1 MKKQTISILSTRQ
14 MTLAALMT
22 AVLCIVAPL
31 SLPLPF
37 SPVPISFATFIL
49 YLDAYVLG
57 SKLGTISCILY
68 LLLGFAGLPVFS
80 GFSGGIGRLLGPTGG
95 YMIGYVFLIFI
106 SGFMIEISNRK
117 KLYAALGLIIGTAI
131 TYAFGTAWLA
141 AQMDLT
147 FMQGL
152 AVGVL
157 PYLPGDTVKIIA
169 SIIIGPILKSKLKHI

>member
-1 MKKQTISILSTRQ
+1 MLSTRQ
-14 MTLAALMT
+14 MALAALMT
-22 AVLCIVAPL
+22 AVLCIVAPF

-57 SKLGTISCILY
+57 SRLGTISCVLY

-106 SGFMIEISNRK
+106 GGFVIEISDGK
-117 KLYAALGLIIGTAI
+117 KLYAALGLISGTII

-141 AQMDLT
+141 SQMDLT
-147 FMQGL
+147 FIQGL
-152 AVGVL
+152 AAGVF
-157 PYLPGDTVKIIA
+157 PYLPGDAVKIIA
-169 SIIIGPILKSKLKHI
+169 AMIIGPVLKSRLRHL